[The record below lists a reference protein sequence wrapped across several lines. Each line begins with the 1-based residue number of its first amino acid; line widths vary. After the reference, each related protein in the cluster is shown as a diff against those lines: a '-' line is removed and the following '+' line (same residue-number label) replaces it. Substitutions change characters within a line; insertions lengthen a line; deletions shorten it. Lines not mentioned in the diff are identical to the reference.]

1 VHPIARAYG
10 LVTNELPDGEA
21 VVYDI
26 ALGNYQ
32 HLSPTCAT
40 VWKLCDGTRSR
51 ADITVLAAKTLGADG
66 AGAAVA
72 RALRELRER
81 ELLYLPEQLS
91 A

>member
-1 VHPIARAYG
+1 VHPIARVYG

-26 ALGNYQ
+26 ALGSYQ
-32 HLSPTCAT
+32 HLCHTCAT

-51 ADITVLAAKTLGADG
+51 ADITALAAATLGADV
-66 AGAAVA
+66 AGDAVA
-72 RALRELRER
+72 RALAELRER
-81 ELLYLPEQLS
+81 ELLYLPEPLP

>member
-10 LVTNELPDGEA
+10 LVSNELPNGEA
-21 VVYDI
+21 MVYDI
-26 ALGNYQ
+26 ALGSYQ
-32 HLSPTCAT
+32 HLCSTCAT

-51 ADITVLAAKTLGADG
+51 AEITALTAQALGAED

-72 RALRELRER
+72 RALAELRER
-81 ELLYLPEQLS
+81 ELLYLPEPLP